1 MLSIKGLTKT
11 YETPEGPAHAVK
23 GIDFTVKEGDFY
35 TLLGPSGCGKT
46 TTLRCIAGLERPDGG
61 EISIDGEVVANPGEN
76 KFSPTHHR
84 NIGMVFQS
92 YAIWPHLNVFSN
104 VAYPLQ
110 VQKPR
115 PSKAEINDQVMDA
128 LTQVGMEDFAKR
140 PATKISGGQQQRV
153 ALARA
158 LVRHPKLLL
167 LDEPLSNLD
176 AKLREQMRVE
186 LEEMVARIAITTL
199 YVTHDQSEA
208 LSMSDR
214 VAVMSDGLIVQ
225 EDAPRDVYSRPT
237 DEFVA
242 SFLGTANFIK
252 GQVLRLTENG
262 LGLVQIDE
270 GKGDLSIPLPK
281 GMAEGE
287 HLEVVV
293 RPEDIHASEAPPEG
307 EHNILEGTID
317 LMNFQGRY
325 SECFVYSGGLRL
337 RCIVHQSMKANRGDK
352 IWLTVDP
359 QHCVVFP
366 GSQSRGKA
374 ES

>member
-1 MLSIKGLTKT
+1 MLSVKGLTKT
-11 YETPEGPAHAVK
+11 YETPEGPVHAIK
-23 GIDFTVKEGDFY
+23 GIDFTVSEGNFY

-46 TTLRCIAGLERPDGG
+46 TALRCIAGLEKPDGG
-61 EISIDGEVVANPGEN
+61 EISIDGKIVARPSDD
-76 KFSPTHHR
+76 FFAPTYNR
-84 NIGMVFQS
+84 DIGMVFQS
-92 YAIWPHLNVFSN
+92 YAIWPHLDVFNN

-110 VQKPR
+110 VKKPR

-128 LTQVGMEDFAKR
+128 LTQVGMEDYAKR
-140 PATKISGGQQQRV
+140 RATKISGGQQQRV

-176 AKLREQMRVE
+176 AKLREKMRIE

-214 VAVMSDGLIVQ
+214 IAVMSDGLIVQ
-225 EDAPRDVYSRPT
+225 EDAPRDAYNHPT

-252 GQVLRLTENG
+252 GMVSKRTDDGQGIIQFN
-262 LGLVQIDE
+262 E
-270 GKGDLSIPLPK
+270 GKGNLMIPLPN
-281 GMAEGE
+281 GLVEGAP
-287 HLEVVV
+287 LEVVV
-293 RPEDIHASEAPPEG
+293 RPEDIHASETPPE
-307 EHNILEGTID
+307 EMHNVLEGTID
-317 LMNFQGRY
+317 LLNFQGSY
-325 SECFVYSGGLRL
+325 SECFVHSGNLRL
-337 RCIVHQSMKANRGDK
+337 RCNVHQSLKAKRGDK

-359 QHCVVFP
+359 LHCVVFP
-366 GSQSRGKA
+366 GK
-374 ES
+374 E

>member
-1 MLSIKGLTKT
+1 MTEVKLEALSKRFGEIAAVDAVDLTI
-11 YETPEGPAHAVK
+11 ESGEFIVL
-23 GIDFTVKEGDFY
+23 V
-35 TLLGPSGCGKT
+35 GPSGSGKT
-46 TTLRCIAGLERPDGG
+46 TCLRMIAGLEMVSAGAIYIGDRD
-61 EISIDGEVVANPGEN
+61 VA
-76 KFSPTHHR
+76 KVHAKDR
-84 NIGMVFQS
+84 DVAMVFQL
-92 YAIWPHLNVFSN
+92 YALYPHMT
-104 VAYPLQ
+104 VAENMGFAL
-110 VQKPR
+110 KLRKMPR
-115 PSKAEINDQVMDA
+115 DEIRRRVHEVAEI
-128 LTQVGMEDFAKR
+128 LGITEELPRR
-140 PATKISGGQQQRV
+140 PKTLSGGQQQRV
-153 ALARA
+153 ALGRA
-158 LVRHPKLLL
+158 IVRDPAVFLF
-167 LDEPLSNLD
+167 DEPLSNLD

-317 LMNFQGRY
+317 LMNFQGGY